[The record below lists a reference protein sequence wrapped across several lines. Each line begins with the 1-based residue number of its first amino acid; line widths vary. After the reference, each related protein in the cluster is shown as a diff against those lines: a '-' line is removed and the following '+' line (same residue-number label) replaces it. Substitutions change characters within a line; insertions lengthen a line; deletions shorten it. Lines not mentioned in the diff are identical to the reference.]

1 MLDAIVRGFKK
12 LWDVSDD
19 VSPRRYRSLG
29 RLLSFLMIIVS
40 VAPLLV
46 LSWINYNQYQASI
59 SRETE
64 VPLRDVVQRT
74 SSALE
79 VLLGERLS
87 TVSLI
92 SQAYTY
98 GQLSN
103 EENLTRIFLA
113 LRSEFTGFVDLGLIN
128 EDGIQTRYVGPYQL
142 QNVDYSTQPW
152 WKDVQVH
159 GKVVS
164 DIISGARGVPHLVLA
179 VGHLG
184 AGGLPG
190 AVGRVGVGNIRLLGF
205 AVNVQ
210 HGRIYRRVGGIIKI
224 NHGFQLASFHG
235 GGVLPTACK
244 KYIPKHYSTNTYC
257 VNRLKSGPGR
267 LDKIKKLWYYA
278 KT

>member
-92 SQAYTY
+92 SQAYT
-98 GQLSN
+98 
-103 EENLTRIFLA
+103 
-113 LRSEFTGFVDLGLIN
+113 
-128 EDGIQTRYVGPYQL
+128 
-142 QNVDYSTQPW
+142 
-152 WKDVQVH
+152 
-159 GKVVS
+159 
-164 DIISGARGVPHLVLA
+164 
-179 VGHLG
+179 
-184 AGGLPG
+184 
-190 AVGRVGVGNIRLLGF
+190 
-205 AVNVQ
+205 
-210 HGRIYRRVGGIIKI
+210 
-224 NHGFQLASFHG
+224 
-235 GGVLPTACK
+235 
-244 KYIPKHYSTNTYC
+244 
-257 VNRLKSGPGR
+257 
-267 LDKIKKLWYYA
+267 
-278 KT
+278 

>member
-103 EENLTRIFLA
+103 EALSTRTASRHATWAPISCRTLTIQPSPGGKTFRCTARWFPTLFPARAACPISCSLSA
-113 LRSEFTGFVDLGLIN
+113 ISARAAAAGF
-128 EDGIQTRYVGPYQL
+128 
-142 QNVDYSTQPW
+142 
-152 WKDVQVH
+152 
-159 GKVVS
+159 
-164 DIISGARGVPHLVLA
+164 
-179 VGHLG
+179 
-184 AGGLPG
+184 
-190 AVGRVGVGNIRLLGF
+190 
-205 AVNVQ
+205 
-210 HGRIYRRVGGIIKI
+210 
-224 NHGFQLASFHG
+224 
-235 GGVLPTACK
+235 
-244 KYIPKHYSTNTYC
+244 
-257 VNRLKSGPGR
+257 
-267 LDKIKKLWYYA
+267 
-278 KT
+278 